1 MASTPNDSDVKRA
14 IPNGFGPRTGLE
26 LPESPEIITRNAL
39 SLNDAI
45 PDPRLKTIFTSLITK
60 LHEFVRENNITT
72 EEWMSAIQF
81 LTATGQKCTDIRQE
95 FILLSDVLG
104 VSALVDALNHPK
116 VGNST
121 QSTVLGPFFTE
132 DAADVSLG
140 DTIASEGKGQY
151 LYVTGRILDTSKS
164 PIPHATIE
172 TWETDE
178 FGFYDTQY
186 LNREKPDCRGRL
198 KADSEGRYEFRAVVP
213 VAYPI
218 PGDGPVGLL
227 LGKMRRHN
235 MRPAHL
241 HMMVEA
247 KGFETLVT
255 SFYPE
260 GDKWLSSDAVFG
272 VKKSLVVSLKE
283 INSDSEARAKGFPSG
298 GGFRLLEQ
306 DIILATHEES
316 AAARKELGVT
326 QRTRE

>member
-1 MASTPNDSDVKRA
+1 MAAPISDSDVKRA
-14 IPNGFGPRTGLE
+14 IPNGFEPRTGLE
-26 LPESPEIITRNAL
+26 LPENPEIITRNAL
-39 SLNDAI
+39 ALNDAI
-45 PDPRLKTIFTSLITK
+45 TDPRLKGILTNLIGK

-72 EEWMSAIQF
+72 EEWMAAIQF
-81 LTATGQKCTDIRQE
+81 LTATGHKCTDIRQE

-104 VSALVDALNHPK
+104 VSALVDALNHPQA
-116 VGNST
+116 GNST

-132 DAADVSLG
+132 DAADVPLG
-140 DTIASEGKGQY
+140 DTIASEGKGRY
-151 LYVTGRILDTSKS
+151 LYVTGRILDTSRK

-186 LNREKPDCRGRL
+186 VHREKPDCRGRL
-198 KADSEGRYEFRAVVP
+198 KADAEGQYKFRAVVP

-218 PGDGPVGLL
+218 PGDGPVGELL
-227 LGKMRRHN
+227 SKMQRHN

-247 KGFETLVT
+247 RGFETLIT

-272 VKKSLVVSLKE
+272 VKKSLVVSLKD
-283 INSDSEARAKGFPSG
+283 IKSDTEARNKGFPSG
-298 GGFRLLEQ
+298 GGFKLLEQ
-306 DIILATHEES
+306 DIILASHEES
-316 AAARKELGVT
+316 ARARRELL
-326 QRTRE
+326 E